1 MRKPLSSLRLCVS
14 ASNSISRASTCSPAR
29 MAKKERIR
37 ESLEGLPT
45 LEYLMN
51 RVELGWRPTAI
62 EWERDIL
69 PAGANPDEWAEDVPY
84 GLQVSDDCHRL
95 VENPREREIITTAL
109 DLIVEDLPLSRVA
122 LELNARGFR
131 TRAGETWTPS
141 DLFSLLPRMIQI
153 GPKLFTTDQWASRR
167 QKLPRVV

>member
-1 MRKPLSSLRLCVS
+1 
-14 ASNSISRASTCSPAR
+14 

-37 ESLEGLPT
+37 EALEGLPT

-69 PAGANPDEWAEDVPY
+69 PAGVDRDQWSEDVPY
-84 GLQVSDDCHRL
+84 GLQVSEDCHRL
-95 VENPREREIITTAL
+95 VESPREREIITAAL
-109 DLIVEDLPLSRVA
+109 DLIVDDLPLSRVA
-122 LELNARGFR
+122 IELNNRGYT
-131 TRAGETWTPS
+131 TRSGEPWTPS

-153 GPKLFTTDQWASRR
+153 GPRLFPSEQWLARR
-167 QKLPRVV
+167 EKLPRVR